1 MPKLVA
7 LHTKR
12 LQLEN
17 RRQLSVRS
25 NGAAAAIVRAR
36 DPLARRS
43 DRRRPTK
50 LRHSLATLQRSRC
63 PRAGVYSQD
72 WSTCTWITS
81 NTRTAGEWQ
90 ITSSATSPADCITLA
105 QSNNSC
111 DIANIQSTGAG
122 SCWCQFGTPS
132 DDGSAFWR
140 SCHLSTGLVSISP
153 PSPPSGPGS
162 SSDTDLGIIIGAA
175 VGGVLLIAGIGLAIF
190 FLTNSSKKSIS
201 PSS

>member
-1 MPKLVA
+1 MLLRFAEAGRSSHYP
-7 LHTKR
+7 KR
-12 LQLEN
+12 LQLP
-17 RRQLSVRS
+17 SRS